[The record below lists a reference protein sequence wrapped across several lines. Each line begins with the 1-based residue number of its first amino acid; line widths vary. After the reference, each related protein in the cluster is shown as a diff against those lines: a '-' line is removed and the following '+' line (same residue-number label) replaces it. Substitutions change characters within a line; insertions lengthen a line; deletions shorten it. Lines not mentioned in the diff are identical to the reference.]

1 MQANPPTTTAEGYVI
16 AVDGASA
23 ANLEDICYVTAI
35 YRDVVGGEDV
45 YYAQR
50 VSSEGKVD
58 SVEVE
63 KGALQV
69 AGFEAAKDAL

>member
-1 MQANPPTTTAEGYVI
+1 MQANPPATIAKGYAI
-16 AVDGASA
+16 AVDSACA

-45 YYAQR
+45 YYAQC

-63 KGALQV
+63 KGALQE
-69 AGFEAAKDAL
+69 ADFEAAKDAL